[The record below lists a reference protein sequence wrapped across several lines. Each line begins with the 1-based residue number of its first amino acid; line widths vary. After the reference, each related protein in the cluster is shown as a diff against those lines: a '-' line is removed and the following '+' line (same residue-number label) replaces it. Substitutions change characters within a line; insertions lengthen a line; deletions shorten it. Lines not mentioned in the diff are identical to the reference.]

1 MEPLQ
6 QLLPAAV
13 AALIRNA
20 PLSPGKVAFAW
31 RAAVGSA
38 IDRATTVALLDGGI
52 LEVRAADQH
61 WRREVRRSAP
71 LVLERLAAMLGTG
84 TVTKLKVVHA
94 ALPEERR

>member
-1 MEPLQ
+1 MESLQ

-13 AALIRNA
+13 APLVRDA

-38 IDRATTVALLDGGI
+38 IDRATTVALVEGGI
-52 LEVRAADQH
+52 LEVCVVDQH

-71 LVLERLAAMLGTG
+71 LVLERLAAMLGPS
-84 TVTKLKVVHA
+84 TVTRLKVIQGVA
-94 ALPEERR
+94 PEQRR